1 MSGPDIIVV
10 GAGIVGASIAY
21 HLAKAGARVT
31 VVESRTRAGAGVTGR
46 SFGWINLV
54 NAPTDEPDIAF
65 GLRRQGVSEFR
76 RLDDELGGALNVD
89 WRGGLVWRANDADTE
104 ALAAY
109 HEARGVSVSR
119 LARTSMVAAE
129 PRLAAPPALAIHS
142 EHEGAVDPAA
152 AAETL
157 LRGAWE
163 LGAARRMATRID
175 GLATQGG
182 RVTGV
187 RVGRWTLGADAVVL
201 ATGTETG
208 RLAATVDIDLAVR
221 ASKAVLLTLN
231 GPPGL
236 VRHIVSCPEIEIR
249 QGPDGAF
256 LCADYP
262 TPAAPADHAA
272 TTAATARRFF
282 TDAADIAPV
291 SGRIGDRPVP
301 VDGLP
306 VIGAHPKA
314 QGLYIAV
321 MHPGVI
327 LAPLAGRLAAEE
339 LVLGTEFEELAPF
352 RPDRSGLAGQRVGF
366 DGSGS

>member
-31 VVESRTRAGAGVTGR
+31 VVESRPRAGAGVTGR

-54 NAPTDEPDIAF
+54 NAPMDEADAAF
-65 GLRRQGVSEFR
+65 DLRQRGVSEFR
-76 RLDDELGGALNVD
+76 RLDAELGGALNVD
-89 WRGGLVWRANDADTE
+89 WRGGLVWRADTADTE

-119 LARTSMVAAE
+119 LDRASILAAE
-129 PRLAAPPALAIHS
+129 PRLATPPALAIYS

-157 LRGAWE
+157 LRAAWE

-208 RLAATVDIDLAVR
+208 RLAATVDIDLAIR

-231 GPPGL
+231 GPSDL
-236 VRHIVSCPEIEIR
+236 IRHVVSCPDIEIR
-249 QGPDGAF
+249 QGPGTTLF
-256 LCADYP
+256 CADDH
-262 TPAAPADHAA
+262 TSMASADHAVEA
-272 TTAATARRFF
+272 AATARRFF
-282 TDAADIAPV
+282 TGADDISPV

-301 VDGLP
+301 ADGLP

-314 QGLYIAV
+314 PGLFIAV

-327 LAPLAGRLAAEE
+327 LAPLAGRWAAEE
-339 LVLGTEFEELAPF
+339 LVLGRELAELASL
-352 RPDRSGLAGQRVGF
+352 RPDRESLAGHRAKTDEGRT
-366 DGSGS
+366 